1 MNTVKIGDN
10 FEDKS
15 YKLILKAIKDFELG
29 VSPNNSKIFQKKGYY
44 SKDREKDIIFDLS
57 IEIWPKN
64 AKRFTILFLI
74 ECKSSNSKKVP
85 VDDVEEFY
93 GKIRQVA
100 GVNVKGVMIS
110 DNSFQSGGVTFAKNR
125 GMMLI
130 EVYKDDT
137 HSIILHRAERKLAPK
152 KSIDEIFLSFIKKTL
167 GAKKVIG
174 LKKLSTKQIESHAVS
189 ILEKYNNLSSPI
201 EICSFIEYLKK
212 EFKLKFEFTKNL
224 NSLNGKKIKGY
235 YDIKKNKVF
244 IDNSIQETNQFPFV
258 LGHELGHFFL
268 HNGLKMN
275 QEVYNDFEDSEYDFF
290 TDKFKLE
297 NDKNWIEWQAN
308 KFAISLFLP
317 KTLFLRELIN
327 FRKEMGI
334 KRHPEHIFLDNQ
346 IINQK
351 DYKKTVEHLSN
362 YFNTSK
368 ISVRFRIEELNLL
381 TNAQNKPNIRSVFLN
396 LRNE

>member
-1 MNTVKIGDN
+1 M
-10 FEDKS
+10 
-15 YKLILKAIKDFELG
+15 
-29 VSPNNSKIFQKKGYY
+29 
-44 SKDREKDIIFDLS
+44 
-57 IEIWPKN
+57 
-64 AKRFTILFLI
+64 
-74 ECKSSNSKKVP
+74 SSV
-85 VDDVEEFY
+85 
-93 GKIRQVA
+93 
-100 GVNVKGVMIS
+100 
-110 DNSFQSGGVTFAKNR
+110 
-125 GMMLI
+125 
-130 EVYKDDT
+130 
-137 HSIILHRAERKLAPK
+137 
-152 KSIDEIFLSFIKKTL
+152 
-167 GAKKVIG
+167 
-174 LKKLSTKQIESHAVS
+174 
-189 ILEKYNNLSSPI
+189 
-201 EICSFIEYLKK
+201 
-212 EFKLKFEFTKNL
+212 
-224 NSLNGKKIKGY
+224 NGKKIKGY
-235 YDIKKNKVF
+235 YDIKKNIVF

-268 HNGLKMN
+268 HNKLKLN

-351 DYKKTVEHLSN
+351 DYKKTVEHLSS
-362 YFNTSK
+362 YFSTSQ